1 MKKIITLLVGIVAA
15 TNALATD
22 NPISCPTVTLSGTLS
37 TRTLYSD
44 TTYLLT
50 GCVVVPDNVTIT
62 FQQGVKVLGQKSSN
76 AALVFRKGSSFISQ
90 GTSSNPVLFSSNQTI
105 GNKAPGDW
113 MGIVFEGKATNNNSN
128 SITLTNRT
136 CESVTGGGTTDADNS
151 GTLKFMRIEY
161 AQYGLTLVSVGNGTE
176 MHDIEIA
183 NSSIDGLQLHGG
195 TVDFKNAVFLN
206 NYGYDILAT
215 EGNRSRAQFILTL
228 RRDDAAHLPS
238 TDVSSIVFKNNDN
251 VGGSFAG
258 SPLTHP
264 IFSNVTVIGRYY
276 NCGGVPSVDP
286 LFANGI
292 LMTNNTAGE
301 VYNSYIDGWKYGF
314 YMDGNQVISHANT
327 LSSPAPSIFFA
338 FNSLNN
344 NPSNNYDHSGT
355 WPSSGGCATSMPLW
369 LSTTPG
375 SCGQQGIETG
385 VSAGYSSTVCSTYSS
400 TTPVF
405 SLSST
410 SLSGAD
416 FTLDVFAN
424 NDDFFVE
431 STNRGAFDA
440 TDWTTG
446 GWVNWYPAGEDYC
459 PQHRGMAPTGINNV
473 SADKNNLTLAPNPAE
488 GITYATF
495 ATTQAGSVQIT
506 VTNNLGQVVRTIIQN
521 FGKGDQRVAI
531 PVTGLSA
538 GMYIINVTMDKEN
551 VAHRRLVIK

>member
-15 TNALATD
+15 TNAMATD

-44 TTYLLT
+44 TTYLLV
-50 GCVVVPDNVTIT
+50 GCVSVPDNATIT

-76 AALVFRKGSSFISQ
+76 AALIFRKGSSFISQ
-90 GTSSNPVLFSSNQTI
+90 GTSSNSVLFSSDQTI

-136 CESVTGGGTTDADNS
+136 CESVTGGGTNDADNS

-183 NSSIDGLQLHGG
+183 NSSIDGLQLRGG
-195 TVDFKNAVFLN
+195 TVDFKRMIFLN

-228 RRDDAAHLPS
+228 RRDNAAHLPS

-251 VGGSFAG
+251 VGGSYAG

-264 IFSNVTVIGRYY
+264 TFSNVTVIGRYY
-276 NCGGVPSVDP
+276 NCGGSPSVDP
-286 LFANGI
+286 LFKNAI
-292 LMTNNTAGE
+292 LMTNNTSGE
-301 VYNSYIDGWKYGF
+301 VYNSVFSGWDYGLYLDGS
-314 YMDGNQVISHANT
+314 QVIDHANI
-327 LSSPAPSIFFA
+327 LSSPSIFFQY
-338 FNSLNN
+338 NSL
-344 NPSNNYDHSGT
+344 SNSNSSNYANSGT
-355 WPSSGGCATSMPLW
+355 WPASGGCASTIALW

-375 SCGQQGIETG
+375 SCGQPGIEA
-385 VSAGYSSTVCSTYSS
+385 VAPGYSSTVCSTYSS

-405 SLSST
+405 SLPST
-410 SLSGAD
+410 SMSDPEFGLD
-416 FTLDVFAN
+416 FYFN

-431 STNRGAFDA
+431 SSNRGAFDA

-446 GWVNWYPAGEDYC
+446 GWANWYPAGEDFC
-459 PQHRGMAPTGINNV
+459 PQNRGMVPTGINNV
-473 SADKNNLTLAPNPAE
+473 STDKNNLTLAPNPAE

-495 ATTQAGSVQIT
+495 ATTQAGAVQIT
-506 VTNNLGQVVRTIIQN
+506 VTNNLGQVVRAITQN
-521 FGKGDQRVAI
+521 FGKGDQRAAI

-538 GMYIINVTMDKEN
+538 GMYVINVTMDKEN